1 MWPLAPGR
9 RASVSRMSSPE
20 PAVRPALRVSGRLD
34 ARKQGR
40 AAHVLRL
47 CLPSLFLPPHGQ
59 WAAAVTPGRS
69 PYSLS
74 PQSCWYRAPLTS
86 PCQTRSGV
94 AGAQGGWGGQ
104 HRPRPRSRRPRAG
117 LPPVLLSSFRVSR
130 LQEAPGRHP
139 GGRPGRRPTAPGPGR
154 LRVSAGR
161 GRGGGAG
168 EQRPSWGECGCR
180 GAGVRGAGVRRLVF
194 LLSAA
199 GLPAA
204 PCVCKS
210 HLGLLGDGRK
220 ARPLG
225 APFARPLFVSRFSQA
240 SRVRVRVCW
249 RTCPR
254 RCACT

>member
-9 RASVSRMSSPE
+9 RARVSRMSSPE

-168 EQRPSWGECGCR
+168 EQRPSSGGVRLSGRRCAGRRCAQACFSPFCR
-180 GAGVRGAGVRRLVF
+180 GASRCSVRVQE
-194 LLSAA
+194 
-199 GLPAA
+199 P
-204 PCVCKS
+204 
-210 HLGLLGDGRK
+210 LGL
-220 ARPLG
+220 AR
-225 APFARPLFVSRFSQA
+225 
-240 SRVRVRVCW
+240 
-249 RTCPR
+249 
-254 RCACT
+254 